1 MDISK
6 LTDEEIAWYAERDW
20 TLEILG
26 NYSCGLCQY
35 RVPDD
40 LLCIFRECPKFKDD
54 YKDAAEFEARV
65 ALSLTGDMPYAFG
78 FCSLCKYNTHGCRD
92 LTMPLK
98 QCLLKHARIAVEAE
112 MEMEKNNEKQS
123 A

>member
-35 RVPDD
+35 RAPDD

-54 YKDAAEFEARV
+54 YKDAAEFESRV
-65 ALSLTGDMPYAFG
+65 AAKMASTLRPCENCPDFLQAPRCPALGQRPYY
-78 FCSLCKYNTHGCRD
+78 CMLRN
-92 LTMPLK
+92 
-98 QCLLKHARIAVEAE
+98 ARLAVEAE
-112 MEMEKNNEKQS
+112 MEQEGK
-123 A
+123 

>member
-65 ALSLTGDMPYAFG
+65 AAKLANKCTDTRPCIGA
-78 FCSLCKYNTHGCRD
+78 CKTCEARR
-92 LTMPLK
+92 
-98 QCLLKHARIAVEAE
+98 LKHARLAVEAE

>member
-35 RVPDD
+35 RDTDD

-54 YKDAAEFEARV
+54 YKDAAEFEAKVNVILANGVESCEHCPAIGWCDFPACEESR
-65 ALSLTGDMPYAFG
+65 
-78 FCSLCKYNTHGCRD
+78 
-92 LTMPLK
+92 LK
-98 QCLLKHARIAVEAE
+98 FARLAVEA
-112 MEMEKNNEKQS
+112 EMEKNNEKQS